1 MPPGE
6 YARQIQVMNSSSHP
20 SSNGAPPTLQHAM
33 RQLASGVSVVTT
45 GDGAERN
52 GFTAT
57 SVTSL
62 SVDPPRVLFCLIR
75 TATSLPLLRH
85 CRRFAVNIL
94 AARHVA
100 LADRFAGR
108 TGAQGEDRFAG
119 ARWRTLTTGAPVL
132 WDALAAVDC
141 ELEELIER
149 HSHVIVIGRVDGV
162 MLAESGGGLVYWRG
176 RYDQL

>member
-1 MPPGE
+1 
-6 YARQIQVMNSSSHP
+6 MNSP
-20 SSNGAPPTLQHAM
+20 SQPSLDVAGPTLQEAM
-33 RQLASGVSVVTT
+33 RQLASGVSIVTT

-75 TATSLPLLRH
+75 TSTSLPLLRR
-85 CRRFAVNIL
+85 CRSFAINIL
-94 AARHVA
+94 AAPHLA

-108 TGAQGEDRFAG
+108 TGVQGEERFAG
-119 ARWRTLTTGAPVL
+119 ARWRTLVTGAPVL
-132 WDALAAVDC
+132 SDALAAVDC

-149 HSHVIVIGRVDGV
+149 HSHVIVIGRAAGILLADG
-162 MLAESGGGLVYWRG
+162 GDGLVYWRG

>member
-1 MPPGE
+1 MS
-6 YARQIQVMNSSSHP
+6 NSSHP
-20 SSNGAPPTLQHAM
+20 NWNVAEPTLQHAM
-33 RQLASGVSVVTT
+33 RQLASGVSIVTT

-75 TATSLPLLRH
+75 TSTSLPLLRQ
-85 CRRFAVNIL
+85 CRHFAVNIL
-94 AARHVA
+94 AAQHLA

-108 TGAQGEDRFAG
+108 TGAQGEDRFAA
-119 ARWRTLTTGAPVL
+119 ARWRALITGAPVL
-132 WDALAAVDC
+132 SDALAAVDC

-149 HSHVIVIGRVDGV
+149 HSHVIVIGRVAGV
-162 MLAESGGGLVYWRG
+162 ILAESGDGLVYWRG